1 MSANGAMTE
10 DTGSDDG
17 ADLEPEVTEDEG
29 AADREE
35 PARRAT
41 DDGGE
46 RRANHR
52 ERRANKMKEANEARV
67 AAESARVAAEER
79 ASRLERD
86 VSEMRGYLAA
96 QAERQRQDPNDSTDK
111 RIDSLEAEAD
121 AHLERAAETKDPEV
135 KKREFKLYHAKHRE
149 ATILAYEARANPK
162 LDERFQQLQ
171 RNIPDPQSHAAVA
184 QAIQEFPWLATDDE
198 AESLVNAK
206 LGKLLQSGRP
216 KSIAT
221 IREAATAVAKRLG
234 LGGRSAPTERQ
245 RQSFSGVRGG
255 EGGGGGGGGER
266 AGEPEMNKANLALA
280 AKAFPALEGKK
291 RWSAFSRMVQESED
305 E

>member
-1 MSANGAMTE
+1 MSANGAMSE
-10 DTGSDDG
+10 ETGSDEG
-17 ADLEPEVTEDEG
+17 ADLEPEETGDEG
-29 AADREE
+29 GGEREQ
-35 PARRAT
+35 PARRAAD
-41 DDGGE
+41 DDGD
-46 RRANHR
+46 RRPNHR
-52 ERRANKMKEANEARV
+52 ERRANKMKEANEARA
-67 AAESARVAAEER
+67 AAEAARVAAEER

-96 QAERQRQDPNDSTDK
+96 QAERERKNPDDSTDK
-111 RIDSLEAEAD
+111 RIEALEDEAD
-121 AHLERAAETKDPEV
+121 AHLERAAETKDPEI
-135 KKREFKLYHAKHRE
+135 KKREFRLYKQKTRE

-171 RNIPDPQSHAAVA
+171 RNMPDPNASAAVA

-198 AESLVNAK
+198 AEALVNAK
-206 LGKLLQSGRP
+206 LGKLLSSGRP

-234 LGGRSAPTERQ
+234 LGGRQAPTERQ

-255 EGGGGGGGGER
+255 EGGGGGGGER

-291 RWSAFSRMVQESED
+291 RWAAFVKMVGESED